1 MTRQND
7 VRFSFRISSID
18 FNVVSFQLDEG
29 ISRPFRLNVELS
41 STDPSIDFGTVLD
54 QLATFT
60 IWRGETAVRYVNGVD
75 LQ

>member
-1 MTRQND
+1 M
-7 VRFSFRISSID
+7 
-18 FNVVSFQLDEG
+18 
-29 ISRPFRLNVELS
+29 
-41 STDPSIDFGTVLD
+41 LD